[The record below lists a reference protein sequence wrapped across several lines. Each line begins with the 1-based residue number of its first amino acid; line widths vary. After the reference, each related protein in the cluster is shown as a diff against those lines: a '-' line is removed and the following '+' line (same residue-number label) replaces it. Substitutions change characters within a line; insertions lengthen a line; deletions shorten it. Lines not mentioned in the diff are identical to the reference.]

1 MTLNLRS
8 YLSILFVFLT
18 FDAAAQQSLQDRVD
32 SKYEEYMCNCLQGYQ
47 DVSDQKLQDIARVNC
62 PRSFASDTLVAILGR
77 AVQANEI
84 EFPGGKAEYN
94 ELEQSLLAKARDN
107 TIISLLDNC
116 SMYKKALIALREST
130 ATDFNQAFPITKKYN
145 AKTISESLADQSP
158 RDRSTSLIGVGA
170 VYEQQ
175 GDYARAMSFYQEA
188 YAVSPRYRIK
198 GFMHLLKDKV
208 DTAPKPSASSSS
220 RDLTEV
226 QKEVDKAFTQ
236 HHCNCLSEFQ
246 NGPIDELLE
255 AYNLKCYER
264 FLLKDFRKMTA
275 GISDP
280 EAPSKTTNDI
290 QKEIAIRMLS
300 NTAVALVNNCEA
312 YRKIVNHTKEL
323 DQEKIEFVQ
332 KSFSHDPSVLKQEVS
347 SAAATDQAAAF
358 KFMGIYEEK
367 QKNYKTAMKLYKLS
381 YEADSKSRLLAYMR
395 LLEMKIAS
403 GK

>member
-1 MTLNLRS
+1 
-8 YLSILFVFLT
+8 
-18 FDAAAQQSLQDRVD
+18 
-32 SKYEEYMCNCLQGYQ
+32 MCTCLQGYQ
-47 DVSDQKLQDIARVNC
+47 DVGDQKLMEAARVNC
-62 PRSFASDTLVAILGR
+62 PRSFASDTLVAVLGR
-77 AVQANEI
+77 AVVANEI
-84 EFPGGKAEYN
+84 KFEGGKTEYN
-94 ELEQSLLAKARDN
+94 KLEQGLLAKARDN

-116 SMYKKALIALREST
+116 PMYKKALVALREST
-130 ATDFNQAFPITKKYN
+130 ATDFNQTFPITKKYN
-145 AKTISESLADQSP
+145 AKTISQSLTDESP
-158 RDRSTSLIGVGA
+158 RNRSTSLLGIGA

-175 GDYARAMSFYQEA
+175 GDYTRAMSFYQEA
-188 YAVSPRYRIK
+188 YAVSSRYRIK

-208 DTAPKPSASSSS
+208 DAAPLSSTSPSS
-220 RDLTEV
+220 RDLIQV
-226 QKEVDKAFTQ
+226 QKEADEAFTQ
-236 HHCNCLSEFQ
+236 HHCDCLSEFQ

-264 FLLKDFRKMTA
+264 FLLKDFRKITA

-290 QKEIAIRMLS
+290 QKEIATRMLS
-300 NTAVALVNNCEA
+300 NTAVALVNNCAA
-312 YRKIVNHTKEL
+312 YRKVVSYTMDL

-367 QKNYKTAMKLYKLS
+367 QKNYQTAMKLYELS
-381 YEADSKSRLLAYMR
+381 YEADPKSRLLAYMR